1 MDIKNEEEVKLTF
14 HLKAIHELEAHSLI
28 KFSQNWIRIPS
39 FEN

>member
-1 MDIKNEEEVKLTF
+1 MDIKNEGEVKLAF
-14 HLKAIHELEAHSLI
+14 HYKAIYELEAHSV